1 MRRIYCSSLRRLT
14 TITGLFALAASMAA
28 PTAARAAEAQA
39 TLKSVDEAIN
49 RWKDQFFAYEMIDT
63 QSGRGE
69 RTLGLEVYMKGEQR
83 VTAFTAP
90 ADVKGTRVLIKSDT
104 QMYVYLPAYKKV
116 RRIASHVTAQ
126 GFMGT
131 AYSQDDLA
139 ISTYADKYE
148 AKVVEDKGETVKL
161 ELVVKKG
168 KEVAYPKVHMTVELK
183 RRLPT
188 ELTYFDDKGTKLKTE
203 SRTDYEC
210 KGEICVPFT
219 MKMVDHTSPGH
230 ETRLVTKEWKL
241 DTGLKDRIFTR
252 RYLQRGR

>member
-1 MRRIYCSSLRRLT
+1 MRRTTSLASLCLSLT
-14 TITGLFALAASMAA
+14 IWTPAFAADA
-28 PTAARAAEAQA
+28 TT
-39 TLKSVDEAIN
+39 TLKGVDEALN
-49 RWKDQFFAYEMIDT
+49 RWKDQFFSYEMIDV

-69 RTLGLEVYMKGEQR
+69 RKLALDVYMKGEKR

-116 RRIASHVTAQ
+116 RRIASHMTAQ

-139 ISTYADKYE
+139 VSTYADKYDVTMLE
-148 AKVVEDKGETVKL
+148 QGEGTAKL
-161 ELVVKKG
+161 ELKVKG
-168 KEVAYPKVHMTVELK
+168 ARDVAYPKIHMTVDTK
-183 RRLPT
+183 RMLPT
-188 ELTYFDDKGTKLKTE
+188 EMTYFDDKGTKLKTE
-203 SRTDYEC
+203 ARTDYQC
-210 KGEICVPFT
+210 KGNICVPFT
-219 MKMVDHTSPGH
+219 MKMTDHTSPGH

-241 DTGLKDRIFTR
+241 DTGLKDRIFSR